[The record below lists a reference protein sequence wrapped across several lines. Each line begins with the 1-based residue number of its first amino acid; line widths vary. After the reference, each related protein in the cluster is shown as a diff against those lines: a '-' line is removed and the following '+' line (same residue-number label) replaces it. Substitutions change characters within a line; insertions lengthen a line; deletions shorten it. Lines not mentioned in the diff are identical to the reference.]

1 MPTSTV
7 RPNETLSGASL
18 YTISGGSATVH
29 AALSDTNNATFVQKT
44 GTGVASLVVGS
55 GTISLTSSQ
64 IVRQVRARAT
74 VAGATAASKSN
85 IYLGTIGSTGA
96 SSYGAALAATRG
108 VLTATTVSGPWYGTT
123 PDGELWSQAKI
134 DAVRVQFVEYKNTS
148 DRSTLY
154 EVFVDID
161 VTTKPTVSV
170 SGPTGTIT
178 TTAKPDVSW
187 TYSDTDGDGQT
198 SYQIKVFTAAQY
210 GAGGFDP
217 SISSASYDSGEV
229 ANSDTT
235 ATVADYLAASGAHR
249 AYVRVGKTI
258 NGVTFW
264 SDWAF
269 SAFTMSLTAP
279 TTPTLSATYDSNLN
293 RVALSMT
300 GSATAGSDYQAFD
313 VERSDDGGTTY
324 SLIRNGEGLLMG
336 GSFTS
341 TILDY
346 EAPRDITAR
355 YRVRTIAYTGSNV
368 AVSSYSSAATAA
380 ITNDGLWWV
389 KSTDSPSLNYG
400 GVRVLEGV
408 GVAVEEN
415 LGVFRAIGRS
425 EPIVVSGTIGGQ
437 DGSYTILTLGV
448 AEWDSIY
455 ALATHQGTLLIQ
467 DPFGQQKYVRAVSR
481 NWKQTGATTAPRREV
496 NVGYVEVSN
505 E

>member
-1 MPTSTV
+1 
-7 RPNETLSGASL
+7 
-18 YTISGGSATVH
+18 
-29 AALSDTNNATFVQKT
+29 
-44 GTGVASLVVGS
+44 
-55 GTISLTSSQ
+55 
-64 IVRQVRARAT
+64 
-74 VAGATAASKSN
+74 
-85 IYLGTIGSTGA
+85 
-96 SSYGAALAATRG
+96 
-108 VLTATTVSGPWYGTT
+108 
-123 PDGELWSQAKI
+123 
-134 DAVRVQFVEYKNTS
+134 VRVQFVEYKNTS